1 MNNNK
6 DPCSN
11 ECRAHK
17 SLFIV
22 DWFLCPAPDECIQM
36 EIAILCHT
44 QHNGSYLKVMLCTFL
59 GLCSFKRHLYH
70 HIKCDLP
77 FFILTNKLL
86 FQWKRQSGFSLAI
99 VLTIVH
105 CRLNSQPNKKQ
116 SPKVAVTVTG
126 DLRKVKSSITFHTTG
141 TGSVSL
147 FVYFLCPCHFS
158 NQSDKCRYCL
168 ATVLPQTRYKKIY
181 LWNHS
186 LIL

>member
-1 MNNNK
+1 MIRSLHFHCRAVEYGYNVMSSVINIISCPPNVWMMTLWGMFSFDLFWWSARKWLWSRSRRAGGQREHNMNNNK

-44 QHNGSYLKVMLCTFL
+44 QHNGSYLKVMLCIFL
-59 GLCSFKRHLYH
+59 GLHSFKRHLYH

-86 FQWKRQSGFSLAI
+86 F
-99 VLTIVH
+99 
-105 CRLNSQPNKKQ
+105 
-116 SPKVAVTVTG
+116 
-126 DLRKVKSSITFHTTG
+126 
-141 TGSVSL
+141 
-147 FVYFLCPCHFS
+147 
-158 NQSDKCRYCL
+158 
-168 ATVLPQTRYKKIY
+168 
-181 LWNHS
+181 
-186 LIL
+186 